1 VLSFTQDQDL
11 IIPHIIMD
19 LHTDLHMDIHMDF
32 LMEGFLTNIEYKKL
46 PVLIAG
52 SFLRFSIWVN
62 IDFCILMVFSL

>member
-1 VLSFTQDQDL
+1 MLSFTQDQDL

-19 LHTDLHMDIHMDF
+19 LHTDLHMDF